1 MHTRTHKPPRTCIY
15 VYSWIQTC
23 DDYVTSWVVWGHNAF
38 ILTRAHT
45 VATEATLYIIGV
57 YAYKYTKN
65 THAHMQL
72 HTDVFVVA
80 GPANCNLTM
89 KKVDDTPV
97 RFQSQP

>member
-1 MHTRTHKPPRTCIY
+1 
-15 VYSWIQTC
+15 
-23 DDYVTSWVVWGHNAF
+23 
-38 ILTRAHT
+38 
-45 VATEATLYIIGV
+45 
-57 YAYKYTKN
+57 
-65 THAHMQL
+65 MQL